1 MTHPCP
7 LRIGILGTD
16 TSHVTAF
23 AGALNTHTP
32 ANHPVLAGARITDAL
47 PSFSPDIPSSASR
60 HERFAHELASIHGVR
75 LHETLSSMA
84 EKVDAFIIHSI
95 DGRKH
100 RQQLDSLLP
109 YGKPVFV
116 DKPFAA
122 SLEDAVAMF
131 DAADA
136 ARVPVFSSS
145 LYRFRPSL
153 LQLLASDVGR
163 RLHVLSIGPCH
174 VEPSHPD
181 WLWYGIHPVEAL
193 FTVLGPR
200 CLSVTR
206 TKGEHADVL
215 TGLWADGTIGTVLG
229 LRAGPMPAGVTIH
242 GENGIVSQRADA
254 STAFGATDDYIPL
267 IEAVV
272 SFFRSGTPPVLR
284 EETLALFQFLHAAQS
299 DSPSCGPVQ
308 LTPDASRA
316 CCSPSTF

>member
-23 AGALNTHTP
+23 AGALNAHTP
-32 ANHPVLAGARITDAL
+32 AKNPMLEGARITDAL

-60 HERFAHELASIHGVR
+60 HERFTHELVSIHGVQ

-84 EKVDAFIIHSI
+84 EKVDAFIIHAI

-100 RQQLDSLLP
+100 RQQFESLLP

-131 DAADA
+131 DAADS

-174 VEPSHPD
+174 VEPTHPD
-181 WLWYGIHPVEAL
+181 WLWYGIHPAEAL

-200 CLSVTR
+200 CLSLTR
-206 TKGEHADVL
+206 TQAEQADVL

-229 LRAGPMPAGVTIH
+229 LRAGPMPSGVTIH
-242 GENGIVSQRADA
+242 GEKGTISQRADA

-272 SFFRSGTPPVLR
+272 NFFRSGVPPVDR
-284 EETLALFQFLHAAQS
+284 EETLALFGFLHAAQS
-299 DSPSCGPVQ
+299 DALSFGPVQ
-308 LTPDASRA
+308 LAPPASRA
-316 CCSPSTF
+316 CSSPSTS

>member
-1 MTHPCP
+1 M
-7 LRIGILGTD
+7 RIGILGTD

-23 AGALNTHTP
+23 ASALNAHTP
-32 ANHPVLAGARITDAL
+32 EKKPVLEGARITDAL
-47 PSFSPDIPSSASR
+47 PSFSPDIPSSATR
-60 HERFAHELASIHGVR
+60 HERFAHELASIHGVQ

-100 RQQLDSLLP
+100 RQQLESLLP

-131 DAADA
+131 DAADSA
-136 ARVPVFSSS
+136 HVPVFSSS

-153 LQLLASDVGR
+153 LRLLESDVGR
-163 RLHVLSIGPCH
+163 YLHVLSVGPCH
-174 VEPSHPD
+174 IEPTHPD

-193 FTVLGPR
+193 FTVLGPC

-206 TKGEHADVL
+206 TQGEHADVL

-242 GENGIVSQRADA
+242 GEKGTVFQRTDA

-267 IEAVV
+267 VEAVV
-272 SFFRSGTPPVLR
+272 KFFRSGTPPVRR
-284 EETLALFQFLHAAQS
+284 EETLALFRFLHAAQS
-299 DSPSCGPVQ
+299 DSISFGPVQ
-308 LTPDASRA
+308 LTPEAISAHSSDSI
-316 CCSPSTF
+316 P